1 MDNGP
6 WTILVE
12 RTHIPLATRA
22 TAARTLGERLTGL
35 LGRARL
41 PEGEALIF
49 PACRSIHTIG
59 MRFAID
65 VLFVDRDWRVVAL
78 KSQVRPWRVVLPVRK
93 AWGVVETPPG
103 TIAQTRVAIGDRLCL
118 RS

>member
-22 TAARTLGERLTGL
+22 TAARTLGERLKGL
-35 LGRARL
+35 LGRERL

-49 PACRSIHTIG
+49 PGCSSIHTIG
-59 MRFAID
+59 MRFPIDAI
-65 VLFVDRDWRVVAL
+65 FVDRDWRVVAL
-78 KSQVRPWRVVLPVRK
+78 HSVRPWRVVLPVRK

-103 TIAQTRVAIGDRLCL
+103 TIAQAQVAVGDRLCL
-118 RS
+118 HS

>member
-1 MDNGP
+1 MDSGP

-12 RTHIPLATRA
+12 RTQIPLATRA
-22 TAARTLGERLTGL
+22 AVARTLCERLKGL
-35 LGRARL
+35 LGRERL

-49 PACRSIHTIG
+49 PGCSSIHTIG
-59 MRFAID
+59 MRFPIDAI
-65 VLFVDRDWRVVAL
+65 FVDRDWRVVAL
-78 KSQVRPWRVVLPVRK
+78 HSVRPGRMMLPVRK
-93 AWGVVETPPG
+93 AWGVVETPAG

>member
-22 TAARTLGERLTGL
+22 TVARTLSERLTGL
-35 LGRARL
+35 LGRAQL
-41 PEGEALIF
+41 PAGEALMF
-49 PACRSIHTIG
+49 PVCSSIHTIG
-59 MRFAID
+59 MRFPIDAI
-65 VLFVDRDWRVVAL
+65 FVDRDWRVVAL

-93 AWGVVETPPG
+93 AWAVVETPAG
-103 TIAQTRVAIGDRLCL
+103 TIAQTRVAIGDRLSLC
-118 RS
+118 S